1 MSDRRNDKANIPLA
15 VPPRIVVMGVCG
27 CGKTTVGEALSER
40 LGVPFRDG
48 DDLHPKA
55 NVERMSAGTPLTD
68 EDRWPWLALVGRAL
82 ADAPRI
88 IGCSALKRSYR
99 DAIAEAAG
107 GPVAFLHLSGTRAVI
122 ESRMGARQGHFM
134 PTSLIDSQFAALEP
148 LGADEWSVTVNID
161 QSLPSLLDVAADGLH
176 ALGSTHTSERA

>member
-1 MSDRRNDKANIPLA
+1 MSDRRNDKANTPLA
-15 VPPRIVVMGVCG
+15 VPARIVVMGVCG
-27 CGKTTVGEALSER
+27 CGKTTVGEALAER

-55 NVERMSAGTPLTD
+55 NVEKMSAGTPLTD

-148 LGADEWSVTVNID
+148 LSADEWSVTVNID

-176 ALGSTHTSERA
+176 ALGSTPTSERA